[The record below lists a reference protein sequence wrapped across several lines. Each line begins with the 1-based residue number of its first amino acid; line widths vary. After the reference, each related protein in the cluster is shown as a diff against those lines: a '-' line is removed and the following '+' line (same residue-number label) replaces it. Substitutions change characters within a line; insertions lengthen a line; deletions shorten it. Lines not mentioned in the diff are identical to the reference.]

1 MSEQISIVIPT
12 YRREQVLVDTVQH
25 MLSLCPAPAEIIV
38 LDQTPEHTK
47 PVEQALAAW
56 HEAGAIR
63 WLHLS
68 QPSIPRAM
76 NCGLAEAQHNLVLFV
91 DDDVVPESALI
102 AAHIAAYKKTGATV
116 IAGRVIQPWQE
127 GRDFSQD
134 ATFHFASCRPQWSSL
149 FIGCNFCVDRV
160 AAIGLGGFDEQF
172 VRVAYNFEAE
182 FAHRLCRSG
191 HKIYFEPA
199 ACLHHLKAGGGG
211 TRTFGQHFTTFKPD
225 HAVGDYYFMLR
236 TRGLWGGLAGF
247 PRRAIRSV
255 TTKHHV
261 RRPWWIP
268 VTLLAELRG
277 MVWALSL
284 WARGPRYISSAHGEP
299 VLLG

>member
-1 MSEQISIVIPT
+1 MNISIVIPT
-12 YRREQVLVDTVQH
+12 YGREQVLVGTVQH
-25 MLSLCPAPAEIIV
+25 MLALSPAPAEILV
-38 LDQTPEHTK
+38 LDQTQVHTEH
-47 PVEQALAAW
+47 VERALTDW
-56 HEAGAIR
+56 HQSGTIR
-63 WLHLS
+63 WLRLS
-68 QPSIPRAM
+68 KPSIPGAI
-76 NCGLAEAQHNLVLFV
+76 NLGLAEARHDLVLFV
-91 DDDVVPESALI
+91 DDDVVPEPELI
-102 AAHIAAYKKTGATV
+102 AAHITAYKRTGATL

-127 GRDFSQD
+127 GQDFSQD
-134 ATFHFASCRPQWSSL
+134 ATFHFASCRPQWSGL
-149 FIGCNFCVDRV
+149 FIGCNFCVDRL

-191 HKIYFEPA
+191 RKIYFEPA
-199 ACLHHLKAGGGG
+199 ACLHHIKAPGGG
-211 TRTFGQHFTTFKPD
+211 TRTYGQHFTTFRPD

-236 TRGLWGGLAGF
+236 TQGLWRGLTDF

-255 TTKHHV
+255 VTRHHL

-284 WARGPRYISSAHGEP
+284 SARGPRYISSAHGEP